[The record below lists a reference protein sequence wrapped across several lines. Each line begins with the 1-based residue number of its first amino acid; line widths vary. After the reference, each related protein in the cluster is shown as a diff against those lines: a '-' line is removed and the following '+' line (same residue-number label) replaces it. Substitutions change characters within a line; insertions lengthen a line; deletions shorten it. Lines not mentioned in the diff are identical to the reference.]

1 MKSEINI
8 NGKELNVRKNDQGN
22 LSLNDLWIA
31 AGSPKNRDPKEWQRL
46 DSTKQL
52 IETVAEIYDV
62 GFSRILNVQRGKGK
76 VQGTFAHKNIA
87 LAYAKYL
94 DPKLHILVNQ
104 TFFERIE
111 EEKNP
116 DLILDRARRTYKKKG
131 KSDEWINNRLRAKAT
146 RNDFTSTLK
155 DHGVEND
162 GFRHCTNAIYEPL
175 FGGTTAVVRMKKG
188 LEKKENIRD
197 NLSGIELSAVEF
209 SEALARDTIDRNDL
223 RGNAQCEMASRKS
236 SRIVADAIKKS
247 HN

>member
-8 NGKELNVRKNDQGN
+8 NGIQSVSKIENGQICLT
-22 LSLNDLWIA
+22 DLWILS
-31 AGSPKNRDPKEWQRL
+31 GSDKNRSPYRWQKL
-46 DSTKQL
+46 DQTIGFCEGVSGLLKVDLKSLFTK
-52 IETVAEIYDV
+52 TK
-62 GFSRILNVQRGKGK
+62 GRSGK
-76 VQGTFAHKNIA
+76 TYAHPQIA

-94 DPKLHILVNQ
+94 DPKLHVLVNQ

-116 DLILDRARRTYKKKG
+116 DLIIDRARRTYKKKG

-146 RNDFTSTLK
+146 RNNFTSMLK
-155 DHGVEND
+155 AHGVEND